1 MPRTMSIGIK
11 SLSHRIEFVVIVL
24 VAYHLR
30 RIHAMAD
37 LRQVDKLIGV
47 DYSQNGD
54 HKGATTD
61 QRSASIIVDI
71 GI

>member
-1 MPRTMSIGIK
+1 MSIGIK
-11 SLSHRIEFVVIVL
+11 SSSHRVDVIVIVL
-24 VAYHLR
+24 VAYHVR

-37 LRQVDKLIGV
+37 LRQVDKLIEV
-47 DYSQNGD
+47 DYSRNGD

>member
-1 MPRTMSIGIK
+1 MSIGIK
-11 SLSHRIEFVVIVL
+11 SLSHRIGFVVIVL
-24 VAYHLR
+24 VVYHVR
-30 RIHAMAD
+30 CIHAMAD
-37 LRQVDKLIGV
+37 PRQVDKLIEV
-47 DYSQNGD
+47 DYSRNGD

>member
-1 MPRTMSIGIK
+1 MSIGIT
-11 SLSHRIEFVVIVL
+11 SLSHRFEFIVIVR
-24 VAYHLR
+24 VVYHVR

-37 LRQVDKLIGV
+37 LRQVDKLIEV
-47 DYSQNGD
+47 DYSRNGD